1 MQFADAFKVPS
12 SNHLIFTS
20 FVLYFTSLI
29 FLYGFIQ
36 VILFPSFLQNSSLLL
51 IDWEYFTWYL
61 LLFAKLLLI
70 HSGFVLITT
79 SGGIF
84 SFSFFALILFFIFFW
99 RFFSKFRS
107 SLHLFWGFFSNFRL
121 FFSYLAFLLLFFW
134 HRIIFFLNSTH
145 VIYNFPAF
153 IINRHYR
160 KPALLYKS

>member
-1 MQFADAFKVPS
+1 MQFAEAFKVPS

-36 VILFPSFLQNSSLLL
+36 VILFPSFLQNSSLLF
-51 IDWEYFTWYL
+51 IDWEYFCWYL
-61 LLFAKLLLI
+61 LLFAKLLLT

-79 SGGIF
+79 SGGVF
-84 SFSFFALILFFIFFW
+84 PFSFFALIFFFW
-99 RFFSKFRS
+99 FFRRS
-107 SLHLFWGFFSNFRL
+107 FSNFRL
-121 FFSYLAFLLLFFW
+121 LFSYLAFFFLFFW
-134 HRIIFFLNSTH
+134 HRTIFFLNLTH

-160 KPALLYKS
+160 KSALFDQG